1 MNFIWSTGEKYN
13 KSYKNDK
20 IKYLLSES
28 IEINSNN
35 TNDKIGKFNLEP
47 LVTKQVV
54 GLKNNRREQANEK
67 MNERHLICQTHQNPF
82 LAENNYVKDL
92 DNQSKFLIPRTQAN
106 NPNYAEL

>member
-28 IEINSNN
+28 IETNSNN
-35 TNDKIGKFNLEP
+35 TNDKIGKFTLEP

-54 GLKNNRREQANEK
+54 GLKSNRREEANEK
-67 MNERHLICQTHQNPF
+67 MSERHLICQTHQNPF
-82 LAENNYVKDL
+82 LAENNYIKDL
-92 DNQSKFLIPRTQAN
+92 DNQSKFLIPRIETN
-106 NPNYAEL
+106 NYS